1 MSRAF
6 LDSDEESSRVDQRD
20 FSGIS
25 VVKNLPSNAGNTPQI
40 SGWGTKIP
48 TCLRATSEPKS
59 PCSLK
64 PQHATTREK
73 PAHHK
78 ERFRILQ
85 LRPDRAKK
93 KKKKNTPQGKIPH
106 AATKAR
112 QSQKKKKKIV
122 VQSVTQSLRGSQVA
136 RLGQR
141 CCLLLW

>member
-25 VVKNLPSNAGNTPQI
+25 VVKNLPSNTGNTPQI
-40 SGWGTKIP
+40 SGWETRFPHVSGQLVSP
-48 TCLRATSEPKS
+48 RAPALWS
-59 PCSLK
+59 PST
-64 PQHATTREK
+64 PQLEK

-78 ERFRILQ
+78 ERFRMLQ

-93 KKKKNTPQGKIPH
+93 KKNQKKNTPQGKIPH
-106 AATKAR
+106 ATTKAR
-112 QSQKKKKKIV
+112 QSQKKKIV
-122 VQSVTQSLRGSQVA
+122 DQSVTQSLRGSQVA

>member
-25 VVKNLPSNAGNTPQI
+25 VVKNLPSNTGNTPQI
-40 SGWGTKIP
+40 SGWETKIP

-59 PCSLK
+59 PCTLE
-64 PQHATTREK
+64 PEHATTREARTPQGK
-73 PAHHK
+73 IPHAATK
-78 ERFRILQ
+78 TRQ
-85 LRPDRAKK
+85 SQKK
-93 KKKKNTPQGKIPH
+93 KKQKKNTPQGKIPH
-106 AATKAR
+106 ATTKAR
-112 QSQKKKKKIV
+112 QSQKKKIV
-122 VQSVTQSLRGSQVA
+122 DQSVTQSLRGSQVA